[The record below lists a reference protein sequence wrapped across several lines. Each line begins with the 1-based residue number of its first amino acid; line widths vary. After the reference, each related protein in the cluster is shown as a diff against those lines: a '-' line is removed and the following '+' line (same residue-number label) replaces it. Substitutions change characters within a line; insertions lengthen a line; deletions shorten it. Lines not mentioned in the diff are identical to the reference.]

1 MAIDEVDPQIQIA
14 FAHEGSAQPS
24 DNCVDVTVCC
34 VFVHH
39 HGVNTHETNNEM
51 TEPQLPPDE
60 VIQPCTT

>member
-24 DNCVDVTVCC
+24 DNCVHVNVLRVC
-34 VFVHH
+34 HH

-51 TEPQLPPDE
+51 TEPQLPLVE
-60 VIQPCTT
+60 